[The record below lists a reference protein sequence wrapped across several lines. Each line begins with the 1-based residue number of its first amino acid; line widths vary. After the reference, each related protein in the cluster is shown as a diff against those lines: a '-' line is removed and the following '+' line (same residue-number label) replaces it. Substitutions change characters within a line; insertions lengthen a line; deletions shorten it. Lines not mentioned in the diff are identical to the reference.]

1 MTSALTETDQRT
13 EAKEAAA
20 NATNA
25 LESAS
30 AVRLAYAAETDLT
43 VRFSRDANGNLEMVT
58 ARKPHG
64 MNDWN
69 PFIEPADHII
79 SVEGHIQKWNAGPE
93 RSAAL
98 E

>member
-1 MTSALTETDQRT
+1 MSAERAYGYWSAMTSALTETDQRT

-58 ARKPHG
+58 ARNR
-64 MNDWN
+64 M
-69 PFIEPADHII
+69 E
-79 SVEGHIQKWNAGPE
+79 
-93 RSAAL
+93 
-98 E
+98 